1 MTKFTTA
8 EAKYLLFQLEFWWE
22 FLKISDDINSFRNSG
37 VKMSYDYYRDD
48 ITSIIQYDKEI

>member
-22 FLKISDDINSFRNSG
+22 FLKISDDIKNVRRIVIPIL
-37 VKMSYDYYRDD
+37 VKM
-48 ITSIIQYDKEI
+48 